1 MARGEINRLEGCS
14 LVSLLCC
21 NTIAAMTERK
31 LGRKRFI
38 WLTLLC
44 YSPSLK
50 EVRTGTQGG
59 QELEAGVDTEGA
71 MEECFL
77 LTCPS

>member
-1 MARGEINRLEGCS
+1 MLQYY
-14 LVSLLCC
+14 CC
-21 NTIAAMTERK
+21 NDRK
-31 LGRKRFI
+31 KVGEEKIYLAY
-38 WLTLLC
+38 TSC